1 MWEAME
7 ENLCKVDNM
16 APNFC
21 IRRVYTFCYLGHL
34 LFNIGNTEVLIK
46 IKKEIT
52 APKPERPN

>member
-1 MWEAME
+1 ME

-16 APNFC
+16 APSFC
-21 IRRVYTFCYLGHL
+21 IRQVYTFSYQGHL